1 MWRRLVWRGTAR
13 LVLII
18 SLVAA
23 MLIAGAD
30 RASAATL
37 NVCVHGCPFSQLAP
51 AVAAASNG
59 DTITIGP
66 GTYAGGVTVDVNVQ
80 IVGAGPRATIIKGGG
95 VDADGLTTS
104 VLTIGEVLASS
115 EPTVSIRGVTITGGI
130 AQTSPGSTAIF
141 GLDGLWAAGGGIEVP
156 PDASFVGATL
166 TVSDSVIT
174 GNSVDPTASIDSG
187 IPCPGFDGQ
196 CPFSPALGGGIDS
209 WGSLTLDNSIVSD
222 NTVGSAGTASDADG
236 AGICSSA
243 GSLTLN
249 NTVVAGNRAVA
260 TAPNGRFAEGGGVN
274 LGCLFGGGGGES
286 LTVSNSVINDN
297 SADYTNNFPTQ
308 FGGAVIGEGANAAGV
323 DLEDGI
329 PAAITNSF
337 VTYNS
342 ATAIDPLG
350 EPSGFDA
357 AILASGPFSMAN
369 SVVSGNRSVT
379 DAATSADVGPAGGIV
394 EADGGGTIT
403 NTRITDNSST
413 MVSPNGVAAVNGALD
428 LFNGAALLTVQN
440 STISDNTVS
449 ESTTT
454 GSVHIGGVGIT
465 NDNPLSLV
473 NDQVSDN
480 SGSATG
486 PAGTEQGGGIWNS
499 DSLTGGPAQLSLQN
513 TIVTRNTLSGGPGI
527 TREGAGLYTDVGTVT
542 LTHSLIAK
550 NVPDQCF
557 GIAC

>member
-1 MWRRLVWRGTAR
+1 
-13 LVLII
+13 
-18 SLVAA
+18 
-23 MLIAGAD
+23 
-30 RASAATL
+30 
-37 NVCVHGCPFSQLAP
+37 
-51 AVAAASNG
+51 
-59 DTITIGP
+59 
-66 GTYAGGVTVDVNVQ
+66 
-80 IVGAGPRATIIKGGG
+80 
-95 VDADGLTTS
+95 
-104 VLTIGEVLASS
+104 
-115 EPTVSIRGVTITGGI
+115 
-130 AQTSPGSTAIF
+130 
-141 GLDGLWAAGGGIEVP
+141 
-156 PDASFVGATL
+156 
-166 TVSDSVIT
+166 
-174 GNSVDPTASIDSG
+174 
-187 IPCPGFDGQ
+187 
-196 CPFSPALGGGIDS
+196 
-209 WGSLTLDNSIVSD
+209 
-222 NTVGSAGTASDADG
+222 
-236 AGICSSA
+236 
-243 GSLTLN
+243 
-249 NTVVAGNRAVA
+249 
-260 TAPNGRFAEGGGVN
+260 
-274 LGCLFGGGGGES
+274 
-286 LTVSNSVINDN
+286 
-297 SADYTNNFPTQ
+297 
-308 FGGAVIGEGANAAGV
+308 
-323 DLEDGI
+323 
-329 PAAITNSF
+329 
-337 VTYNS
+337 
-342 ATAIDPLG
+342 
-350 EPSGFDA
+350 
-357 AILASGPFSMAN
+357 MAN